1 MQTASQGSHLFP
13 LMDGYD
19 LTQLLCVG
27 SHSLVYKGIRLSDK
41 QPVVLK
47 MLQGDTP
54 SFQDHLRLRN
64 HYILTKSLN
73 LSGVVKPLELVP
85 HGNGSVLVMCDDGC
99 RSLRDEVI
107 ANSLTLADFLA
118 IALQLA
124 DILDGLYQYRIVHK
138 DIKPSNILIH
148 PTTGQVKLTDF
159 GLASQLP

>member
-27 SHSLVYKGIRLSDK
+27 SHSLVYRGIRLSDK

-85 HGNGSVLVMCDDGC
+85 YGNGSVLVMHDDGC
-99 RSLRDEVI
+99 RSLREEVA

-118 IALQLA
+118 IAIQLA
-124 DILDGLYQYRIVHK
+124 DILDGLYQYRIIHK

-148 PTTGQVKLTDF
+148 PTIGQGCFKK
-159 GLASQLP
+159 G